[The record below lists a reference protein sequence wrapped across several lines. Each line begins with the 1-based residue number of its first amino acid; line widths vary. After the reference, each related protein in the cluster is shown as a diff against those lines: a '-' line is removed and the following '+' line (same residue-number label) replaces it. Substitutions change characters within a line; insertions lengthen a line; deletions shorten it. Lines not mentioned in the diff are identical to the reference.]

1 MICSILYRYS
11 VSIVLIQEVNVKQ
24 KQTSSKKDD
33 EIDIIMEIIL
43 AKFNNVSKRNW
54 IGKMSE
60 NLGTLNNLGTPGK
73 PNWRNEYHVLLYSL
87 KPITIHLTP
96 SCSLP
101 IEATYS
107 DQSTRNAYAFC

>member
-1 MICSILYRYS
+1 M
-11 VSIVLIQEVNVKQ
+11 KQ

-33 EIDIIMEIIL
+33 EADIIMEIIL
-43 AKFNNVSKRNW
+43 AKFNNVIKWNW
-54 IGKMSE
+54 IGKESE

-73 PNWRNEYHVLLYSL
+73 PNWRNEYYILLYSL
-87 KPITIHLTP
+87 KPITIDLTP

-107 DQSTRNAYAFC
+107 DHSTRNACILPEGR